1 MLSVD
6 YPIKPSRRY
15 LPNGASTVGGAHR
28 MAQTKAKFSQEMM
41 IQEDAN
47 DQDRKLYIAAIE
59 SRCK

>member
-1 MLSVD
+1 
-6 YPIKPSRRY
+6 
-15 LPNGASTVGGAHR
+15 